1 MVDHVPILSKPF
13 CLDERE
19 RKSRIKVCKPY
30 NLATFNMP
38 PDQQL
43 TGKNLIISI
52 IALSV
57 LATGG
62 YFGYKYLQSKIA
74 EEEKLKQ
81 EIIKELTQQEKTL
94 QELEKQRELI
104 NSQYPNTKTTEEQLK
119 ELEALRKESAAKPL
133 TQEEIQKQ
141 LEELDKLRQ
150 QQ

>member
-1 MVDHVPILSKPF
+1 
-13 CLDERE
+13 
-19 RKSRIKVCKPY
+19 
-30 NLATFNMP
+30 MP

-94 QELEKQRELI
+94 QELERTAER
-104 NSQYPNTKTTEEQLK
+104 T
-119 ELEALRKESAAKPL
+119 
-133 TQEEIQKQ
+133 
-141 LEELDKLRQ
+141 
-150 QQ
+150 